1 MEEPSAT
8 ELHNEHVAIRRQYR
22 ALASVSL
29 LLLIGGAAFFHY
41 TEHFSWINALYFCT
55 MTLTTV
61 GYGDIVPKTDAG
73 KIFDMGYVVVG
84 IGIIATFANLLVK
97 NAIIRRQIR
106 TAAKKKG
113 M

>member
-8 ELHNEHVAIRRQYR
+8 ELQYEHLAVRRQYR

-29 LLLIGGAAFFHY
+29 LLLIGGASFFHY
-41 TEHFSWINALYFCT
+41 TERFSWVNAFYFCT

-61 GYGDIVPKTDAG
+61 GYGDIVPKTNTG
-73 KIFDMGYVVVG
+73 KIFDMGYVIVG

-97 NAIIRRQIR
+97 NAVIRRQMR
-106 TAAKKKG
+106 NASKKRG